1 MNVLC
6 IGNSFSVDATR
17 YLHRLA
23 RSAGAKI
30 TTVNLYIGGC
40 DLETHYRM
48 MLSKKK
54 AYRLF
59 INGEDS
65 GFDVSME
72 EALFNRRW
80 DVITFQQASHR
91 SFDFES
97 YEPYLSKLAE
107 YVRLCSPKAKFFFH
121 QTWAYEDGS
130 PRLFDVAGFE
140 KSGEMFCAIEKAASL
155 AAKSIDAQIIPCGE
169 VINKLNAL
177 ETARLW
183 RDGFHLSHGAG
194 RYAAALTW
202 YRVLTQKDVKDV
214 VFSDFDDFV
223 SSEDIK
229 TVKSCVDSV
238 NL

>member
-17 YLHRLA
+17 YLHRIA
-23 RSAGAKI
+23 RSQGEKI

-130 PRLFDVAGFE
+130 PRLFDIAGFE
-140 KSGEMFCAIEKAASL
+140 KSSDMFSAISNASRS
-155 AAKSIDAQIIPCGE
+155 AAKAIGAELIPCGE

-183 RDGFHLSHGAG
+183 RDGFHLSKGLG
-194 RYAAALTW
+194 RFAAALTW
-202 YRVLTQKDVKDV
+202 YRVLTNEKTRDISFTDLDEYV
-214 VFSDFDDFV
+214 SD
-223 SSEDIK
+223 EDILRAK
-229 TVKSCVDSV
+229 ACVDGIEI
-238 NL
+238 

>member
-17 YLHRLA
+17 YLHRIA
-23 RSAGAKI
+23 RSQGEKI

-48 MLSKKK
+48 MLSKKNG
-54 AYRLF
+54 YRLY

-65 GFDVSME
+65 GFYVSME
-72 EALFNRRW
+72 EALFNRSW
-80 DVITFQQASHR
+80 DVVTFQQASHR

-130 PRLFDVAGFE
+130 PRLFDIAGFE
-140 KSGEMFCAIEKAASL
+140 KSGDMFSAISNASRS
-155 AAKSIDAQIIPCGE
+155 AAKAIGAELIPCGD

-183 RDGFHLSHGAG
+183 RDGFHLSHGVG

-202 YRVLTQKDVKDV
+202 YRVLTQKDVKDIS
-214 VFSDFDDFV
+214 FSDFDDFV